1 MQANV
6 FQFKHI
12 GAINGV
18 RTKVIVMTDYQQ
30 FDLIV
35 IGGGP
40 GGYVA
45 AIRAAQQGANV
56 ALVEAKLMGGSCL
69 NFGCIPTKTLLAGA
83 AVVKKIR
90 HAEEFGVKVGQMEI
104 DFSKMTDRKDGVV
117 TGIRNSLEGLIKAD
131 GITIVRG
138 WGKLNGPNEVKV
150 LGDKPAILRAEKII
164 LATGSEPKNVSAFP
178 FDPPHVHSSTSI
190 LELRELPKSLAV
202 IGGGVIG
209 CESACLYAELGVR
222 VTILEMLPTILSTEP
237 PDNAKA
243 LTQSLKSQGIE
254 ILTGV
259 MVEGIDK
266 SGNGVTVRVK
276 DREPIVADTALVA
289 IGRTM
294 NTSDLGLDKV
304 GIGVDRMGYIAV
316 NDKMQTSVPGI
327 YAIGDITGKYL
338 LAHVASHQGL
348 VAADNALGG
357 SAEMH
362 YNAVPSIVYTHPESG
377 NVGLTLAQAQEA
389 GYDASVGRFPFSVL
403 GRNLAENETEGFAQV
418 VIDKKTGAIL
428 GAQAV
433 AHEAGSL
440 IAQMTEAVAN
450 ELTVEC
456 IAETIHAHPTSSE
469 AWLEATLMAAGRP
482 IHLPFPKAKK

>member
-6 FQFKHI
+6 FQFNNMS
-12 GAINGV
+12 GINGSP
-18 RTKVIVMTDYQQ
+18 TKVDQMADYQQ

-56 ALVEAKLMGGSCL
+56 ALVEARWMGGSCL
-69 NFGCIPTKTLLAGA
+69 NVGCIPTKTLLAGA
-83 AVVKKIR
+83 AVVNKIR
-90 HAEEFGVKVGQMEI
+90 HADEFGVKVGEMEI
-104 DFSKMTDRKDGVV
+104 DFAKMTDRKDGVV
-117 TGIRNSLEGLIKAD
+117 TGIRTSLEGLIKAD

-138 WGKLNGPNEVKV
+138 WAKLDGPNEVKV
-150 LGDKPAILRAEKII
+150 LGDEPAVLRAEKII
-164 LATGSEPKNVSAFP
+164 LATGSEPKNMAAFP
-178 FDPPHVHSSTSI
+178 FDPPLVHSSTSI
-190 LELRELPKSLAV
+190 LELRELPGSLAV

-209 CESACLYAELGVR
+209 CEAACLYAELGVK
-222 VTILEMLPTILSTEP
+222 VTVLEMLPTILSTEP
-237 PDNAKA
+237 ADNAKA
-243 LTQSLKSQGIE
+243 VAQALSAQGIE
-254 ILTGV
+254 IHTEV

-266 SGNGVTVRVK
+266 TDSGVTVRVK
-276 DREPIVADTALVA
+276 DREPVAADMALVA

-294 NTSDLGLDKV
+294 NTDNLGLEKV
-304 GIGVDRMGYIAV
+304 GIGIDRMGYINV
-316 NDKMQTSVPGI
+316 NEKMETSVPGI

-338 LAHVASHQGL
+338 LAHVASHQGI
-348 VAADNALGG
+348 VAADNAMGG
-357 SAEMH
+357 STEMH

-377 NVGLTLAQAQEA
+377 TVGMTLEQARDA
-389 GYDASVGRFPFSVL
+389 GIDASVGRFPFSVL

-433 AHEAGSL
+433 AHEAGTL

-456 IAETIHAHPTSSE
+456 LEETIHAHPTSSE

-482 IHLPFPKAKK
+482 IHLPFPKKKR